1 MFEEFICDLKVA
13 RKRAGLTQSD
23 CGHLVGVTHDA
34 ISQIERGQR
43 MPTIRELCAL
53 SLIHGRSFESLYG
66 EILREVRSDLT
77 ANLATMPGEPRDWP
91 AAARRQRT
99 LERLGRRLLE
109 ETDPGHGA

>member
-23 CGHLVGVTHDA
+23 CGHLVGVSHDA

-53 SLIHGRSFESLYG
+53 SLIYGRSFESLYV
-66 EILREVRSDLT
+66 EVLREVREDLRDK
-77 ANLATMPGEPRDWP
+77 LASMPTEPKDWP
-91 AAARRQRT
+91 AAARRQQT
-99 LERLGRRLLE
+99 VERLARRLLE
-109 ETDPGHGA
+109 ETDPDHVG